1 MIAKFNDITR
11 GIRWF
16 AFLCDFV
23 EYIVSPQTKLGS
35 NSSNPSWGAVGVTF
49 MAMSIT
55 YNHGIKTPITLD
67 INGYKPL

>member
-35 NSSNPSWGAVGVTF
+35 NSSNPSWGCGWGDFYGYV
-49 MAMSIT
+49 